1 MGDRAAQ
8 FLKIVE
14 ESANFGLREEVWTT
28 PKPGLVD
35 RRDSGSHKDMDYMT
49 FKRSIKAIVP
59 YIVEMARTGLSFEGR
74 EEELFLVVRE
84 IGKSAEKAMLYATE
98 GVNTHKGAIFS
109 LGIISA
115 SLGLYFQRNK
125 STEFR
130 LNPADVLALSGRIVS
145 RDLKKELESI
155 KRKKP
160 ETHGE
165 KLYIQ
170 YGISGIRGEAIGG
183 FPSLSRLA
191 VPALKKA
198 LKEQNSR
205 NAAYLKVLL
214 HLMSQVDD
222 TNILA
227 RSDMKTLR
235 YVQTQAQR
243 FLEEHPLID
252 GQAIDALA
260 GMNMDFVRRNISPG
274 GCADL
279 LAIAIFLEK
288 LEELWEQKIP
298 SQKEV
303 L

>member
-1 MGDRAAQ
+1 M
-8 FLKIVE
+8 VE
-14 ESANFGLREEVWTT
+14 ESARFGLHEEVRTA

-35 RRDSGSHKDMDYMT
+35 CYDSGSHKDMDYMT

-59 YIVEMARTGLSFEGR
+59 YIVEMAHAGLYFNGM
-74 EEELFLVVRE
+74 EEELFLTVRE

-170 YGISGIRGEAIGG
+170 YGISGIRGEAIRG
-183 FPSLSRLA
+183 FPSLSLLA
-191 VPALKKA
+191 IPALKNA

-252 GQAIDALA
+252 RQAIDALA